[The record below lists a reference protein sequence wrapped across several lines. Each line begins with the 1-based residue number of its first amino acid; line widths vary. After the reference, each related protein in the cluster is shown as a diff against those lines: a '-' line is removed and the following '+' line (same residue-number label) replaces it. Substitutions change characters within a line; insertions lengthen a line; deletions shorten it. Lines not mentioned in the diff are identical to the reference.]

1 MNSVKNNK
9 QSRSLVVNESGI
21 RLDKYVSERFSEH
34 SRSKIQKLIHEG
46 YVKVNARS
54 AKPGLKLDIGDVI
67 DIDLPLNS
75 FKAVVPEDIPINILY
90 QDDDLL
96 VVDKPAGMTVHPAA
110 GHQENTLVNALLFH
124 TSSLADTGD
133 NQRPGIVHRLDKDT
147 SGIILVAKNQAA
159 YLNLTGQFKN
169 RTVIK
174 KYLVLVKGHLTPKDG
189 VIEASIGRN
198 RQNRE
203 KMAVVSE
210 GKGKEAR
217 TEYSVVDYIDDYT
230 LLEVRPETG
239 RTHQIRVH
247 LAAIGYPVA
256 GDKVYGVKTPL
267 LARQFVH
274 SSCIGFHLPSTDK
287 YVEFTSPLPSDLKK
301 ALKEIP

>member
-9 QSRSLVVNESGI
+9 QSRSLVVDESGI

-34 SRSKIQKLIHEG
+34 SRNQIQKLINDG
-46 YVKVNARS
+46 YVKVNGCS

-67 DIDLPLNS
+67 YINLPLNS
-75 FKAVVPEDIPINILY
+75 FNAVLPEDIPINILY

-110 GHQENTLVNALLFH
+110 GHQKNTLVNALLFH

-147 SGIILVAKNQAA
+147 SGVMLVAKNRTA
-159 YLNLTGQFKN
+159 YFNLTGQFKN
-169 RTVIK
+169 RTVVK
-174 KYLVLVKGHLTPKDG
+174 KYLVLVKGHLTPQEG
-189 VIEASIGRN
+189 IIEASIGRN

-256 GDKVYGVKTPL
+256 GDKVYGVKTPF

-274 SSCIGFHLPSTDK
+274 SSCIGFHIPSTDK
-287 YVEFTSPLPSDLKK
+287 YVEFTSPLPSDLQK